1 MTTARDDDPPWS
13 GHDRGSREYGR
24 ILVALLGAGMA
35 TFAQL
40 YCPQGVL
47 PLLASDL
54 RVDAAQASLSVSGA
68 TMGLAIGTLP
78 WSLVSDRIGRVASMR
93 ISLTAATVLGLA
105 MPWSPTFGALLVV
118 RVLEGLALGGI
129 PAIAVTYLGEEIRR
143 SRVAVAAGT
152 YVSGT
157 TLGGLVGR
165 LVAGPV
171 AEVAGWRAGTF
182 AVAILGAAATAV
194 FFAATP
200 RPHGFTSRSVSVT
213 TVLRSTGRL
222 LRDPRL
228 LVLLAQGALLAGA
241 FVAVY
246 NYLAFR
252 LEAAPFGIAP
262 GLASLLFV
270 AYLSGT
276 VSARVAGGS
285 VPRYGR
291 RRVLLS
297 STLVMAAGVALTL
310 SDLLPV
316 VILGLVVMTAGFFG
330 AHSIASGWSGVRTA
344 HDRAQSAS
352 LYNLAYYTGSSV
364 IGYVGGI
371 AWTMLGWPGV
381 VGMGMLLMS
390 VAGTWAILSA
400 RE

>member
-1 MTTARDDDPPWS
+1 MTIARDDGPAWS
-13 GHDRGSREYGR
+13 GHDRGSREYRR
-24 ILVALLGAGMA
+24 ILVALLGAGLA

-68 TMGLAIGTLP
+68 TMGLALGTLP
-78 WSLVSDRIGRVASMR
+78 WSLVSDRIGRIASMR
-93 ISLTAATVLGLA
+93 LSLTAATVLGLA
-105 MPWSPTFGALLVV
+105 MPWSPTFGILLVV

-129 PAIAVTYLGEEIRR
+129 PALAVTYLGEEIRP

-171 AEVAGWRAGTF
+171 ADVGGWRVGTF

-200 RPHGFTSRSVSVT
+200 RPRGFTARAVSAT
-213 TVLRSTGRL
+213 RLIRSTGLL

-228 LVLLAQGALLAGA
+228 LVLLAQGALLAGS

-252 LEAAPFGIAP
+252 LEAAPFGLAP

-276 VSARVAGGS
+276 VSARVAGGR
-285 VPRYGR
+285 VPRFGR
-291 RRVLLS
+291 RRVLLA
-297 STLVMAAGVALTL
+297 STLVMAAGTALTL

-316 VILGLVVMTAGFFG
+316 VIVGLVVMTGGFFG
-330 AHSIASGWSGVRTA
+330 AHSIASGWSGILTA

-364 IGYVGGI
+364 IGYAGGF
-371 AWTMLGWPGV
+371 AWTALGWPGV

-390 VAGTWAILSA
+390 VAGAWAMLSA

>member
-13 GHDRGSREYGR
+13 GHDRGSRDYGR

-68 TMGLAIGTLP
+68 TMGLALGTLP
-78 WSLVSDRIGRVASMR
+78 WSLVSDRIGRVSSMR

-105 MPWSPTFGALLVV
+105 MPWSPTFGILLVI

-182 AVAILGAAATAV
+182 AVAVLGAAATAV

-200 RPHGFTSRSVSVT
+200 RPHGFAARSVSAT
-213 TVLRSTGRL
+213 TVLRSSGRL

-285 VPRYGR
+285 VPRHGR

-316 VILGLVVMTAGFFG
+316 VIVGLVVMTAGFFG
-330 AHSIASGWSGVRTA
+330 AHSIASGWSGIRTA

-390 VAGTWAILSA
+390 VAGTWALLSA